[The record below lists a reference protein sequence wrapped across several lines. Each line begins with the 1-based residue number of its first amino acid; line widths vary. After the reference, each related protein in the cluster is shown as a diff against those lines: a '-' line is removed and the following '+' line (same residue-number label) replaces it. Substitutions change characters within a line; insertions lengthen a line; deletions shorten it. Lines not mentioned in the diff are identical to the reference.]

1 MIELNK
7 QKQAEM
13 KRLLGWL
20 EGVLKVSV
28 DELTGRSKVRNY
40 IGDYK
45 KDEPELTFAELDDV
59 LFRNKGKVKVSL
71 NNSRLMA
78 KVRDEYEKSL
88 EVLRPIKSALKWTD
102 NLIDQIVYRLY
113 GLTEEEIVI
122 VEGKERPEL
131 VKEVISTTPAA
142 TFEKPLSIAR
152 ESDPNNL
159 ARIMSVL
166 NWQGPL
172 TTRDLSGAFV
182 DFRDDQDKKKRDKLG
197 PDKAETIRRE
207 FEFLKWIEPGQSK
220 WTLTERGKDL
230 ASMDPEKN
238 ISKFA
243 RQLCVDN
250 DRYNQRVVSRLL
262 QRMWLISPDL
272 QGAII
277 IPKPAL
283 ENLPESLDELKKQ
296 LQSDLSKWSA
306 ALQKQVINFGGIDH
320 VNDYAE
326 NIVNGLSARWEKA
339 PLSEKVNRLQTLIGE
354 VFFQAMLGEI
364 ISPNDVDIWQNRMDW
379 AGLTHTAC
387 DLPGT
392 QGHIWF
398 PVGAFR
404 EQGDEFTAVPGLV
417 NAETQTFHRFTPSG
431 KRFAEQ
437 FMSTLYD
444 GYRQA
449 QKVTNVEYVSL
460 LAVRDWVCYRLR
472 ISHEIFE
479 QTLQSQFLLALRQQI
494 PYSLALEV
502 DISHS
507 DLARLGNARP
517 VIIDRS
523 PRYVISMR
531 SRTK

>member
-1 MIELNK
+1 
-7 QKQAEM
+7 
-13 KRLLGWL
+13 LLGWL
-20 EGVLKVSV
+20 EGVLKVSI
-28 DELTGRSKVRNY
+28 DELTGKSKINDY
-40 IGDYK
+40 IGDYQ
-45 KDEPELTFAELDDV
+45 KDEPELTFAELDDI
-59 LFRNKGKVKVSL
+59 LFKNKNKLGVSL
-71 NNSRLMA
+71 NDSRLMA

-88 EVLRPIKSALKWTD
+88 SVLRPIKSALKWTD
-102 NLIDQIVYRLY
+102 DLIDQVVYRLY
-113 GLTEEEIVI
+113 GLTEEEIAI
-122 VEGKERPEL
+122 VEGKERPEP
-131 VKEVISTTPAA
+131 VKEVISTTPAT

-166 NWQGPL
+166 NRQGPL
-172 TTRDLSGAFV
+172 TARDLSGALTDMRV
-182 DFRDDQDKKKRDKLG
+182 NLG

-207 FEFLKWIEPGQSK
+207 FEFLKWIEPNQSK

-230 ASMDPEKN
+230 ASMAGAGHFSE
-238 ISKFA
+238 FA

-262 QRMWLISPDL
+262 QRMWQISPDL

-277 IPKPAL
+277 IPKPAF

-296 LQSDLSKWSA
+296 LQSNLPKWSA
-306 ALQKQVINFGGIDH
+306 ALQKQVNNFGGIEH
-320 VNDYAE
+320 INDFAE
-326 NIVNGLSARWEKA
+326 NIVYGMSARWEKA

-379 AGLTHTAC
+379 AGLTHTAR

-392 QGHIWF
+392 QGHIWY

-404 EQGDEFTAVPGLV
+404 GQGDEFTAVPGLV
-417 NAETQTFHRFTPSG
+417 NAENQTFHRFTPSG

-437 FMSTLYD
+437 FMSTLFD

-460 LAVRDWVCYRLR
+460 LSVRDWTCYRLR
-472 ISHEIFE
+472 ISHEVFE
-479 QTLQSQFLLALRQQI
+479 QTLQTQFPLALRKEI
-494 PYSLALEV
+494 PYSIALEV

-507 DLARLGNARP
+507 ELARLGNARP
-517 VIIDRS
+517 IVIDGS
-523 PRYVISMR
+523 PRYIISMR